1 VRRLLFCLIGIIAL
15 GACGDP
21 AGQSP
26 AAQAPTETG
35 AAKTEATGAAAAVPD
50 SLAFSAARVG
60 GGTVDL
66 GDYAGR
72 PVLLWFWAPT

>member
-1 VRRLLFCLIGIIAL
+1 MGVLAL

-21 AGQSP
+21 AGQAP
-26 AAQAPTETG
+26 AAQAP
-35 AAKTEATGAAAAVPD
+35 AVATDIAEGGSATAVPE
-50 SLAFSAARVG
+50 SLAFTAARVG
-60 GGTVDL
+60 GGTVNL

>member
-1 VRRLLFCLIGIIAL
+1 VRRLLFCLIGIMAL

-35 AAKTEATGAAAAVPD
+35 AAKTGATGAAAAVPD